1 MTTADDRNNED
12 VWAEAVAEG
21 GAGDDTPVQDA
32 PSSTHG
38 SDVHGSDTHGGD
50 THGGDTHGGDTHGGD
65 THGGDTHD
73 AVAETDKSSKPA
85 TPADFFGPELTPLVD
100 EVRRF
105 ATTLGERVS
114 AASTAASNG
123 DSLGALQNL
132 AAPLRSKH
140 PEVYG
145 HLIAAGGELLAAYR
159 AAVSASEKR
168 WTAEKPASSEQI
180 DLD

>member
-21 GAGDDTPVQDA
+21 GAGDDTPA
-32 PSSTHG
+32 AETPSA
-38 SDVHGSDTHGGD
+38 
-50 THGGDTHGGDTHGGD
+50 
-65 THGGDTHD
+65 HD
-73 AVAETDKSSKPA
+73 AVAETGGSKSAS
-85 TPADFFGPELTPLVD
+85 PADFFGPELTPLVD

-105 ATTLGERVS
+105 ASTLGERVGAAS
-114 AASTAASNG
+114 AAASSG

-132 AAPLRSKH
+132 AAPQRSKP

>member
-12 VWAEAVAEG
+12 VWAEAVAEDA
-21 GAGDDTPVQDA
+21 AGDDVPV
-32 PSSTHG
+32 H
-38 SDVHGSDTHGGD
+38 VKDTH
-50 THGGDTHGGDTHGGD
+50 
-65 THGGDTHD
+65 DTHD
-73 AVAETDKSSKPA
+73 AVAETGGASAKPA
-85 TPADFFGPELTPLVD
+85 SPADFFGPELTPLVD

-105 ATTLGERVS
+105 ATTLGEKVS

>member
-12 VWAEAVAEG
+12 VWAEAVAEDA
-21 GAGDDTPVQDA
+21 AGDDVPV
-32 PSSTHG
+32 H
-38 SDVHGSDTHGGD
+38 VSDTHDAD
-50 THGGDTHGGDTHGGD
+50 THDADTHDADTQ
-65 THGGDTHD
+65 DTHD
-73 AVAETDKSSKPA
+73 AVAETGGTSAKPA
-85 TPADFFGPELTPLVD
+85 SPADFFGPELTPLVD

-105 ATTLGERVS
+105 ATTLGEKVS

>member
-21 GAGDDTPVQDA
+21 GAGDDTPA
-32 PSSTHG
+32 GATASA
-38 SDVHGSDTHGGD
+38 
-50 THGGDTHGGDTHGGD
+50 
-65 THGGDTHD
+65 HD
-73 AVAETDKSSKPA
+73 EVAETDGPKKPA
-85 TPADFFGPELTPLVD
+85 SPADFFGPELTPLVD

-105 ATTLGERVS
+105 ASTLGERVNAAS
-114 AASTAASNG
+114 AAASSG

>member
-12 VWAEAVAEG
+12 VWAEAVAEDA
-21 GAGDDTPVQDA
+21 AGDDVPVHVKDTQ
-32 PSSTHG
+32 
-38 SDVHGSDTHGGD
+38 DTH
-50 THGGDTHGGDTHGGD
+50 
-65 THGGDTHD
+65 DTHD
-73 AVAETDKSSKPA
+73 AVAETGGTSSKPVS
-85 TPADFFGPELTPLVD
+85 PADFFGPELTPLVD

-105 ATTLGERVS
+105 ATTLGEKVS

>member
-21 GAGDDTPVQDA
+21 GAGDDAPVEA
-32 PSSTHG
+32 VPAS
-38 SDVHGSDTHGGD
+38 
-50 THGGDTHGGDTHGGD
+50 
-65 THGGDTHD
+65 THD
-73 AVAETDKSSKPA
+73 AVAETGDTSSKPA
-85 TPADFFGPELTPLVD
+85 SPADFFGPELTPLVD

-105 ATTLGERVS
+105 ATTLGEKVS

>member
-21 GAGDDTPVQDA
+21 GAGDDTPAQDV
-32 PSSTHG
+32 PSA
-38 SDVHGSDTHGGD
+38 
-50 THGGDTHGGDTHGGD
+50 
-65 THGGDTHD
+65 THD
-73 AVAETDKSSKPA
+73 AVSETDDSSKPA
-85 TPADFFGPELTPLVD
+85 SPADFFGPELTPLVD

-105 ATTLGERVS
+105 ASTLGERVN

-168 WTAEKPASSEQI
+168 WTAEKPSSSEQI

>member
-1 MTTADDRNNED
+1 MKVVSPDRLYLRN
-12 VWAEAVAEG
+12 
-21 GAGDDTPVQDA
+21 
-32 PSSTHG
+32 SSVIGTLG
-38 SDVHGSDTHGGD
+38 SIVH
-50 THGGDTHGGDTHGGD
+50 
-65 THGGDTHD
+65 
-73 AVAETDKSSKPA
+73 
-85 TPADFFGPELTPLVD
+85 
-100 EVRRF
+100 VRFYARF
-105 ATTLGERVS
+105 ASTLGERVN

-168 WTAEKPASSEQI
+168 WTAEKPSSSEQI

>member
-38 SDVHGSDTHGGD
+38 SDVHGS
-50 THGGDTHGGDTHGGD
+50 D

>member
-1 MTTADDRNNED
+1 MTTADDRHDQD
-12 VWAEAVAEG
+12 VWAQAVAE
-21 GAGDDTPVQDA
+21 A
-32 PSSTHG
+32 
-38 SDVHGSDTHGGD
+38 
-50 THGGDTHGGDTHGGD
+50 
-65 THGGDTHD
+65 
-73 AVAETDKSSKPA
+73 AETRASVPRPTQEPVPEPVPEAITEPTSRATEEPTPEAKPA
-85 TPADFFGPELTPLVD
+85 SPSDLFGPELSPLVD

-105 ATTLGERVS
+105 ASSLGEKVTAVS
-114 AASTAASNG
+114 SSVGSG

-159 AAVSASEKR
+159 SAVSASERR
-168 WTAEKPASSEQI
+168 WTAEKPAPSEQI

>member
-38 SDVHGSDTHGGD
+38 SDVHGS
-50 THGGDTHGGDTHGGD
+50 DTHGGD

>member
-21 GAGDDTPVQDA
+21 GAGDDTPVKDDA
-32 PSSTHG
+32 STQ
-38 SDVHGSDTHGGD
+38 GGD
-50 THGGDTHGGDTHGGD
+50 V
-65 THGGDTHD
+65 HD
-73 AVAETDKSSKPA
+73 AVVGTGDDSSKSA
-85 TPADFFGPELTPLVD
+85 SPADFFGPELTPLVD

-105 ATTLGERVS
+105 ASTLGERVN

-168 WTAEKPASSEQI
+168 WTAEKPSSSEQI

>member
-1 MTTADDRNNED
+1 MTAADDRHDED

-21 GAGDDTPVQDA
+21 ARERADDTPD
-32 PSSTHG
+32 PSG
-38 SDVHGSDTHGGD
+38 
-50 THGGDTHGGDTHGGD
+50 
-65 THGGDTHD
+65 
-73 AVAETDKSSKPA
+73 KSSEESSKERA
-85 TPADFFGPELTPLVD
+85 EESGGGAGRDLFGPELSPLVD
-100 EVRRF
+100 EVRKF
-105 ATTLGERVS
+105 AATLGEKV
-114 AASTAASNG
+114 TAASSAVGGG
-123 DSLGALQNL
+123 DALGALQGL

-168 WTAEKPASSEQI
+168 WTAPGPAASEPI

>member
-1 MTTADDRNNED
+1 MTTADDRHDQD

-21 GAGDDTPVQDA
+21 GALKPSVPTPA
-32 PSSTHG
+32 SPASTPPA
-38 SDVHGSDTHGGD
+38 STPPASEPTP
-50 THGGDTHGGDTHGGD
+50 
-65 THGGDTHD
+65 
-73 AVAETDKSSKPA
+73 AVKAEAAKPA
-85 TPADFFGPELTPLVD
+85 AKQEVASDPMAELFGPELSPLVE

-105 ATTLGERVS
+105 TSSVGEKVAAVS
-114 AASTAASNG
+114 SAVGSG
-123 DSLGALQNL
+123 DSLGALENL

-159 AAVSASEKR
+159 SAVSASERR
-168 WTAEKPASSEQI
+168 WTAPKPASSEQI

>member
-21 GAGDDTPVQDA
+21 GAGDDTPVKDV
-32 PSSTHG
+32 PPSTHD
-38 SDVHGSDTHGGD
+38 SEV
-50 THGGDTHGGDTHGGD
+50 
-65 THGGDTHD
+65 HD
-73 AVAETDKSSKPA
+73 AVAETADDSSKSA
-85 TPADFFGPELTPLVD
+85 SPADFFGPELTPLVD

-105 ATTLGERVS
+105 ASTLGERVN

-168 WTAEKPASSEQI
+168 WTAEKPSSSEQI

>member
-12 VWAEAVAEG
+12 VWAEAVAEAAEEPG
-21 GAGDDTPVQDA
+21 AAGPAGAAAPAGTAGDGDTPVPDA
-32 PSSTHG
+32 TS
-38 SDVHGSDTHGGD
+38 
-50 THGGDTHGGDTHGGD
+50 
-65 THGGDTHD
+65 HD
-73 AVAETDKSSKPA
+73 AVAEKTGSGVADQKPSA
-85 TPADFFGPELTPLVD
+85 PGDLFGPELTPLVD

-105 ATTLGERVS
+105 ATDLGERVS

-132 AAPLRSKH
+132 AAPLRAKH

>member
-21 GAGDDTPVQDA
+21 GTGDDVPV
-32 PSSTHG
+32 H
-38 SDVHGSDTHGGD
+38 VSDTHD
-50 THGGDTHGGDTHGGD
+50 A
-65 THGGDTHD
+65 DTHD
-73 AVAETDKSSKPA
+73 AVAETGDKSSKPA
-85 TPADFFGPELTPLVD
+85 SPADFFGPELTPLVD

-105 ATTLGERVS
+105 ATTLGEKVS